1 MDRQLIAYLLI
12 GLFVAAAASLVVF
25 RHYHSRKR
33 TMARQD
39 KQIRAEY
46 DRRLADRDDQ
56 SFG

>member
-1 MDRQLIAYLLI
+1 MDRQLIAYLLL

-25 RHYHSRKR
+25 THNQTRQR

-56 SFG
+56 PFG